1 MRRSASR
8 SLLAP
13 RPPAVSFARRR
24 SQPAWGS
31 VSGALSYDILL
42 CWNNEGG
49 FLDRGPKPVSAPWML

>member
-1 MRRSASR
+1 
-8 SLLAP
+8 
-13 RPPAVSFARRR
+13 VSFAAVAA

-31 VSGALSYDILL
+31 VSGPLSYDILL